1 MNEFRRD
8 LKWSHGQSDQPWWE
22 EVYRAAFPSFSAM
35 HEVRKDGWAQR
46 GGIDRQVLLA
56 DGTVL
61 KIDEKV
67 RRTSYPDFCLEYW
80 SDEARKV
87 PGWIAKPL
95 TCDFI
100 AYAFAPTATCYV
112 LPFQLLRSA
121 WKSNRKEW
129 VATYRPPIRAENP
142 GYTTVSVAVP
152 IAVVLESLSGAMTV
166 KWTSKSEAA

>member
-1 MNEFRRD
+1 VNEFRRD
-8 LKWSHGQSDQPWWE
+8 LKWSHEQSDQPWWE
-22 EVYRAAFPSFSAM
+22 EVYRMAFPNFSQM

-46 GGIDRQVLLA
+46 GGIDRQVLLT

-100 AYAFAPTATCYV
+100 AYAFAPTTTCYL
-112 LPFQLLRSA
+112 LPYQLLRAA
-121 WKSNRKEW
+121 WWRNRGDW
-129 VATYRPPIRAENP
+129 VDRYREIRADNP

-152 IAVVLESLSGAMTV
+152 IPVVLNALTGVMAV
-166 KWTSKSEAA
+166 RWTSNAKAA